1 MVKVPYL
8 CHIKTAGM
16 KRLITFIAIF
26 LIACQ
31 SYSQEMEFFHG
42 SWEEALAEANHQG
55 KLIFVDCYT
64 TWCGPCKR
72 MSKYVFPDP
81 EVGEF
86 YNANFIN
93 LKLDMEKS
101 EGLEFKRNFPVSAY
115 PTFYY
120 IDPKGEVVYTIKG
133 ARDAS
138 GFIDLGKTALAKYD
152 GSKKY
157 EEAYNAGDRSYDLVF
172 SYVKEL
178 NRASKPSLKVAN
190 DYLNSDPDITEEQ
203 RLLFIK
209 EAATQ
214 VDSRI
219 FTILEENGKAL
230 IRLIGQE
237 AWDESIRD
245 AAKATA
251 ERAEEYESPSLI
263 NQATDVMERYLP
275 DEAEFFKQRAYL
287 DYAMTYRKADL
298 YMEYAKPFVRQT
310 AENNANALLQVCMEI
325 IRYFPHEL
333 TLIDV
338 AEKAIDRSLKIEKSM
353 DGYMAY
359 IAVCL
364 RKDEKEKALEL
375 IEEGLKFAEEH
386 KLSDKGLQLIKQR
399 VEKS

>member
-1 MVKVPYL
+1 
-8 CHIKTAGM
+8 
-16 KRLITFIAIF
+16 
-26 LIACQ
+26 
-31 SYSQEMEFFHG
+31 MEFFHG
-42 SWEEALAEANHQG
+42 TWEEALAEANHQG
-55 KLIFVDCYT
+55 KLIFIDCYT

-81 EVGEF
+81 DVGEF

-101 EGLEFKRNFPVSAY
+101 EGLEFRRNYPVSAY

-120 IDPKGEVVYTIKG
+120 IDSKGEIVYTTKG

-152 GSKKY
+152 GSKQY
-157 EEAYNAGDRSYDLVF
+157 EEAYNAGDRDYDLVF
-172 SYVKEL
+172 NYVKEL

-190 DYLNSDPDITEEQ
+190 DYLVSDPDITEEQ
-203 RLLFIK
+203 RLLFIR

-214 VDSRI
+214 VDSKI
-219 FTILEENGKAL
+219 FTMLEENEKAL

-237 AWDESIRD
+237 AWDETIRD
-245 AAKATA
+245 AAQATA

-263 NQATDVMERYLP
+263 DQAIIVMERHLP
-275 DEAEFFKQRAYL
+275 AEAEFFKQRTYL
-287 DYAMTYRKADL
+287 DYAMTYRQADM
-298 YMEYAKPFVRQT
+298 YMEYAKPFVRQS
-310 AENNANALLQVCMEI
+310 AQDNADELQQVSIEI

-333 TLIDV
+333 ALVDI
-338 AEKAIDRSLKIEKSM
+338 AEKAIDRSMRIEKSM
-353 DGYMAY
+353 DGYMTY

-364 RKDEKEKALEL
+364 RKDNKEKALEL
-375 IEEGLKFAEEH
+375 IEEGLKFAEEN